1 MEGATGEGVATFS
14 ISASW
19 DPPAREGRLLN
30 ADGSFAIAHT
40 GAPALDGKGGTA
52 NPEELL
58 LAAVSACFVQT
69 WAIFVGKLKLPI
81 PAPRLDAT
89 CTLEK
94 DPAGGYRVTRIDLAA
109 HVPAAL
115 LAERRAD
122 VEKTLSL
129 AEKYCIVSKAVR
141 GSVAL
146 TVAPEP
152 A

>member
-1 MEGATGEGVATFS
+1 MEGVTTFS

-19 DPPAREGRLLN
+19 DASAREGRLAN
-30 ADGSFAIAHT
+30 ADGSFAAAHT

-58 LAAVSACFVQT
+58 LAAVTACFLQT
-69 WAIFVGKLKLPI
+69 WAIFVEKLKLPI
-81 PAPRLDAT
+81 ASPRLDAT
-89 CTLEK
+89 CALEK
-94 DPAGGYRVTRIDLAA
+94 DPAGGYKVTRIDLHP

-115 LAERRAD
+115 LQERRTD

-141 GSVAL
+141 GSVTLA
-146 TVAPEP
+146 VA
-152 A
+152 AKAV